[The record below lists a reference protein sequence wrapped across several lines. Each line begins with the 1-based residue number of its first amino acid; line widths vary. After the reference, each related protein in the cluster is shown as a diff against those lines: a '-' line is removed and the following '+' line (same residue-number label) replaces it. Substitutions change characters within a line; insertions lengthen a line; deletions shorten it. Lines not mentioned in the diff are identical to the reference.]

1 MEETKDMIETNA
13 PQQENVERTQ
23 EKEAEKTILNY
34 GGKTDFI
41 LMAGSIIC
49 LICCQFLP
57 WSFVNWM
64 AIASGLMAVL
74 LPLVAR
80 ALYRSRTFSLQLAVD
95 TLKDAGLNPTIVDDA
110 VHWCSNGKKNIIR
123 VYNGSVLQVSREY
136 PLEKKIN
143 LDMNAKAAL
152 ATTSEICSV
161 KVGVRWENEDK
172 GCLVFASESLCP
184 SGKVFKQVYS
194 VYLQALDA
202 AEQRQGEN
210 LREVATRE
218 DRPKRKI
225 GFVIGDN
232 N

>member
-57 WSFVNWM
+57 WSFVNWI
-64 AIASGLMAVL
+64 ATASGLMAVL

-95 TLKDAGLNPTIVDDA
+95 TLKDAGLNPTVVDDA

-184 SGKVFKQVYS
+184 SGKGFKQVYS

-210 LREVATRE
+210 LREMATRE
-218 DRPKRKI
+218 DQPKRKI
-225 GFVIGDN
+225 GFVLGDN

>member
-13 PQQENVERTQ
+13 PQQESVERAQ

-95 TLKDAGLNPTIVDDA
+95 TLKDAGLNPTVVDDA

>member
-95 TLKDAGLNPTIVDDA
+95 TLKDAGLNPTVVDDA

-184 SGKVFKQVYS
+184 SGRVFKQVYS
-194 VYLQALDA
+194 VYLQALYA

>member
-57 WSFVNWM
+57 WSFVNWI
-64 AIASGLMAVL
+64 ATASGLMAVL

-80 ALYRSRTFSLQLAVD
+80 ALYRSRSFSLQLAVD
-95 TLKDAGLNPTIVDDA
+95 TLKDAGLNPTVVDDA

-210 LREVATRE
+210 LREVANKE
-218 DRPKRKI
+218 DKPKRRI
-225 GFVIGDN
+225 GFIIGDN
-232 N
+232 K

>member
-1 MEETKDMIETNA
+1 MEDTKDMIETNA

-95 TLKDAGLNPTIVDDA
+95 TLKDAGLNPTVVDDA

-210 LREVATRE
+210 LREVANKE
-218 DRPKRKI
+218 DKPKRRI
-225 GFVIGDN
+225 GFIIGDN
-232 N
+232 K

>member
-13 PQQENVERTQ
+13 PQQENVEKTH

-80 ALYRSRTFSLQLAVD
+80 ALYRSRSFSLQLAVD
-95 TLKDAGLNPTIVDDA
+95 TLKDAGLNPTVVDDA

-123 VYNGSVLQVSREY
+123 VYNGSVLQLSREY

-202 AEQRQGEN
+202 AEQRQGAN
-210 LREVATRE
+210 LREIAARE
-218 DRPKRKI
+218 EKPRRKI

-232 N
+232 C

>member
-95 TLKDAGLNPTIVDDA
+95 TLKDAGLNPTVVDDA

-123 VYNGSVLQVSREY
+123 VYNGSVLQLSREY

>member
-57 WSFVNWM
+57 WSFVNWI
-64 AIASGLMAVL
+64 ATASGLMAVL

-80 ALYRSRTFSLQLAVD
+80 ALYRSRSFSLQLAVD
-95 TLKDAGLNPTIVDDA
+95 TLKDAGLNPTVVDDA

-184 SGKVFKQVYS
+184 SGRVFKQVYS

>member
-95 TLKDAGLNPTIVDDA
+95 TLKDAGLNPTVVGDA

-123 VYNGSVLQVSREY
+123 VYNGSVLQLSREY

-184 SGKVFKQVYS
+184 SGRVFKQVYS

-210 LREVATRE
+210 LREMATRE

>member
-1 MEETKDMIETNA
+1 MEDTKDMIETNA
-13 PQQENVERTQ
+13 PQQENVERIQ

-80 ALYRSRTFSLQLAVD
+80 ALYRNRTFSLQLAVD
-95 TLKDAGLNPTIVDDA
+95 TLKDAGLNPTVVDDA

-123 VYNGSVLQVSREY
+123 VYNGSVLQLSREY

-184 SGKVFKQVYS
+184 SGRVFKQVYS

-210 LREVATRE
+210 LREVANKE
-218 DRPKRKI
+218 DKPKRRI
-225 GFVIGDN
+225 GFIIGDN
-232 N
+232 K

>member
-13 PQQENVERTQ
+13 PQQESVERTQ

-64 AIASGLMAVL
+64 AMASGLMAVL

-95 TLKDAGLNPTIVDDA
+95 TLKDAGLNPTVVDDA

>member
-57 WSFVNWM
+57 WSFVNWI
-64 AIASGLMAVL
+64 ATASGLMAVL

-80 ALYRSRTFSLQLAVD
+80 ALYRSRSFSLQLAVD
-95 TLKDAGLNPTIVDDA
+95 TLKDAGLNPTVVDDA

-123 VYNGSVLQVSREY
+123 VYNGSVLQLSREY

-210 LREVATRE
+210 LREMATRE

-225 GFVIGDN
+225 GFLIGDN

>member
-95 TLKDAGLNPTIVDDA
+95 TLKDAGLNPTVVDDA

-184 SGKVFKQVYS
+184 SGRVFKQVYS

-210 LREVATRE
+210 LRGVATRE